1 MTEPDG
7 TKIRQIVA
15 PQGASIR
22 WMTASTC
29 PSCGRELTAHERD
42 VRFSLPDPVLNLPER
57 EETDGF
63 WMSGPSASESVMMQ
77 VPAMGA
83 FVRALLTV
91 QLTGGY
97 SVRFGVWV
105 GVHPNDLQH
114 AAKVWWK
121 PEYAELRLSG
131 RLANAVEPWGMLAAP
146 VELAVLD
153 SDVSPWCVASS
164 DELLSAVLGREWD
177 HQLVLDSLPA

>member
-1 MTEPDG
+1 
-7 TKIRQIVA
+7 
-15 PQGASIR
+15 
-22 WMTASTC
+22 MTASTC

-77 VPAMGA
+77 VPSMGA
-83 FVRALLTV
+83 FVRALLPV

-153 SDVSPWCVASS
+153 PDVSPWCVGSS

-177 HQLVLDSLPA
+177 HQLVLDQLPA